1 MIRIMEK
8 VQTKKAKV
16 TDASDKAR
24 ERVEGKPGANRRAP
38 GEEAIARLAYQLWLE
53 RGSAEGSAEDDWFR
67 AEEALRTASETAG
80 QGTTRPLIMNAGV
93 ST

>member
-1 MIRIMEK
+1 MEK
-8 VQTKKAKV
+8 VRSKKAKV

-24 ERVEGKPGANRRAP
+24 DRVAGEARANGRAP

-53 RGSAEGSAEDDWFR
+53 RGSPEGSAEDDWFR
-67 AEEALRTASETAG
+67 AEEALRASETAG
-80 QGTTRPLIMNAGV
+80 HGTAKPLIMNAGV

>member
-1 MIRIMEK
+1 MEK
-8 VQTKKAKV
+8 VQTKKVKV

-53 RGSAEGSAEDDWFR
+53 RGSPEGSAEDDWFR
-67 AEEALRTASETAG
+67 AEEALRASETAG
-80 QGTTRPLIMNAGV
+80 HGTARPLIMNAGV

>member
-1 MIRIMEK
+1 MMK
-8 VQTKKAKV
+8 AQSKKAKV

-24 ERVEGKPGANRRAP
+24 DRMEGEPGANRRAP

-53 RGSAEGSAEDDWFR
+53 RGSPDGSAEDDWFR
-67 AEEALRTASETAG
+67 AEEALRASETG
-80 QGTTRPLIMNAGV
+80 GHGTSRPLIMNAGV